1 MIKINLLAEGKRPV
15 AVRKA
20 RVAAPGAGDLANLAL
35 WASLALGVLVAGGWW
50 FWMTRQLAAKD
61 REIQAAEK
69 EVKELEA
76 VIKEVE
82 NYKAKKADL
91 ERKISIINT
100 LKENQ
105 RGPVRIMDEVSRA
118 LPELLWLTQMDVT
131 ANSIVLRGTAFN
143 MSAVANFI
151 DNLDKV
157 EPFAEPILQDYQQRA
172 QRGGSPTYD
181 FRMSVGYNFAPK
193 KTEEGA
199 ASGTAASPAT
209 AAGG

>member
-15 AVRKA
+15 AVRKTRA
-20 RVAAPGAGDLANLAL
+20 VPSGPAELANLAL
-35 WASLALGVLVAGGWW
+35 VGVLVLGVLVAGGWW
-50 FWMTRQLAAKD
+50 FWMSRQIAQKE
-61 REIQAAEK
+61 REIQAAER

-82 NYKAKKADL
+82 AYKAKKADL

-105 RGPVRIMDEVSRA
+105 KGPVRIMDEVSRA
-118 LPELLWLTQMDVT
+118 LPELLWLSRMDVT
-131 ANSIVLRGTAFN
+131 ANSVVLHGSAFN

-157 EPFAEPILQDYQQRA
+157 DFFSEPILQDYTQRPG
-172 QRGGSPTYD
+172 QGGAAPTYD
-181 FRMSVGYNFAPK
+181 FRMTVGYSLVPK
-193 KTEEGA
+193 KTEGGEAA
-199 ASGTAASPAT
+199 ASQAPTT